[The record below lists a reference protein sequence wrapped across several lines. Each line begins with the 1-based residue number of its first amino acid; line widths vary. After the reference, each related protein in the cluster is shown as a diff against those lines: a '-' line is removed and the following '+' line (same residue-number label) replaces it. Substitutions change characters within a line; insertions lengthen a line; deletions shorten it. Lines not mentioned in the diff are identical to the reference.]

1 MVKKLRV
8 CMPKKNKNE
17 WTTDIVL
24 IDIINFSK
32 LEAKYQLEII
42 NFLTRS
48 YTKMLE
54 KMLENSN
61 MLLSN
66 LILGSIP
73 TGDGFYC
80 ILNPKLKGYGTI
92 LGLSF
97 NHFSEQIAKKY
108 PYFEGIRI
116 AVNTGEVYEFTDIL
130 GHKNYIGEGLN
141 DCARFLALK
150 NYTISTI
157 MVSDSAYESLK
168 AFLERYKN
176 FNALLIEREFKY
188 SAPYVFQDKHGNN
201 KEGRLVW
208 LRKAGII
215 NPPNTNFN
223 SMLTRT

>member
-1 MVKKLRV
+1 MVKKHRV
-8 CMPKKNKNE
+8 CMTRKKNNE

-32 LEAKYQLEII
+32 LEVKYQLEII
-42 NFLTRS
+42 NFLTKT
-48 YTKMLE
+48 YTNMIE
-54 KMLENSN
+54 KMLESSK
-61 MLLSN
+61 MPLSS
-66 LILGSIP
+66 LILGYIS

-97 NHFSEQIAKKY
+97 NYMSEYISKKY
-108 PYFEGIRI
+108 SYFQGIRI
-116 AVNTGEVYEFTDIL
+116 AVHTGKIYEFIDIL
-130 GHKNYIGEGLN
+130 GHKNYIGDGLN
-141 DCARFLALK
+141 DCARYLEIK
-150 NYTISTI
+150 DYTISTI
-157 MVSDSAYESLK
+157 MVSNTAYESLK
-168 AFLERYKN
+168 VFLDRYKN
-176 FNALLIEREFKY
+176 FNSLLIEREFKY
-188 SAPYVFQDKHGNN
+188 SSPYIFEDKHGNK